1 MFNESMTAQFG
12 RRFVQNVAVLDR
24 SRCLDA
30 GGHKQRMLVVD
41 VVVAD
46 QLHTTHRLLLRRLRV
61 KYSAGAD
68 GRR

>member
-24 SRCLDA
+24 SPLDA